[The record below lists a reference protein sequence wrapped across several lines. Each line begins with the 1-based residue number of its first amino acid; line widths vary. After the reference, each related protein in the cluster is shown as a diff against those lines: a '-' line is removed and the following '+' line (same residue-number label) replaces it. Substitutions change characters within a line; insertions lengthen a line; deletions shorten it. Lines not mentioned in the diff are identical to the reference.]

1 MMKVAEI
8 TVSGLTPMSVAT
20 LGFSAV
26 ARIARPK
33 RVRCTTHINTAKA
46 TAVTPKIITW
56 VGVMTAPPRA
66 NGSLGNNVG

>member
-1 MMKVAEI
+1 MMNVAEI
-8 TVSGLTPMSVAT
+8 TVSGLTPISVAT

-33 RVRCTTHINTAKA
+33 RVPLTNHIKTAKA
-46 TAVTPKIITW
+46 TAVTPKIITC
-56 VGVMTAPPRA
+56 VGVMTAPPMA